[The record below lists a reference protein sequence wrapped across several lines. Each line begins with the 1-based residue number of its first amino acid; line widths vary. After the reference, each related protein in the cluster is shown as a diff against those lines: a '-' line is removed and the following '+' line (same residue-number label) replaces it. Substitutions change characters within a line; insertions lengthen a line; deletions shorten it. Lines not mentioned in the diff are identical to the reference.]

1 MMFDFATV
9 QNLPTSS
16 RVLHNNTLVDIGILI
31 GAIESRARFSPEIV
45 RLMLSSTLAFFRF

>member
-45 RLMLSSTLAFFRF
+45 RLMLS